1 MLLWQVISYIII
13 AGCSPVEMIIIWF
26 AVVVLIM
33 REHFDYYRIADVGGW
48 HGFSFIVDIF
58 KLAVDEIVVGALAGA
73 NAMIDVFERQHPAR
87 WLGHETHRRV
97 GSHSSL
103 AGAQCGRF
111 TAILFVIAL
120 ISPSSS
126 SSLSKN
132 RRKITNKKSVKR
144 NILRGSST

>member
-1 MLLWQVISYIII
+1 
-13 AGCSPVEMIIIWF
+13 
-26 AVVVLIM
+26 
-33 REHFDYYRIADVGGW
+33 
-48 HGFSFIVDIF
+48 
-58 KLAVDEIVVGALAGA
+58 
-73 NAMIDVFERQHPAR
+73 MIDVFERQHPAR

-126 SSLSKN
+126 SLSKN